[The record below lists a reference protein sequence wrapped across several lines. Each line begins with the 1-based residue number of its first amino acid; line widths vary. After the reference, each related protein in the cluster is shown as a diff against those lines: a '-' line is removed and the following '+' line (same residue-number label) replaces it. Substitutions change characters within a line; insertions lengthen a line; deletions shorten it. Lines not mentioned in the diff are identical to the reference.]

1 MSDLGWFGVFGVIL
15 LLMALV
21 SAWMV
26 WFSRRAMRS
35 HKGQIEEMVEEMR
48 DVIKEERR
56 EPSDED
62 GSGSG

>member
-21 SAWMV
+21 SGWMV

-35 HKGQIEEMVEEMR
+35 HKGQIEGMVEEMR
-48 DVIKEERR
+48 DVIKEERH